1 MQSAGSNMNT
11 WIVGNMPIGHRT
23 IRYQRKILD
32 QETGAERLGEKV
44 FFMKGRI
51 MAGQANL
58 SDNKFGLVDFKW
70 LAKDEI
76 EKELQQS
83 DWNSVRNIL
92 LDR

>member
-1 MQSAGSNMNT
+1 
-11 WIVGNMPIGHRT
+11 
-23 IRYQRKILD
+23 
-32 QETGAERLGEKV
+32 
-44 FFMKGRI
+44 

-76 EKELQQS
+76 EKELQPS
-83 DWNSVRNIL
+83 DWNSVRNVL

>member
-1 MQSAGSNMNT
+1 MNT
-11 WIVGNMPIGHRT
+11 WIVGNMPIGYRT

-32 QETGAERLGEKV
+32 QETGAGRLGEKV

-76 EKELQQS
+76 EKELQPS
-83 DWNSVRNIL
+83 DWNSVRNVL
-92 LDR
+92 LDQ